1 MDEKVEEYK
10 YDKLGRIMGPEGN
23 RIELREPSKEYAWPG
38 HPDGVSRDLGAAR
51 ETQGTFARKRKKSYI
66 HAIT

>member
-23 RIELREPSKEYAWPG
+23 RIELKEP
-38 HPDGVSRDLGAAR
+38 
-51 ETQGTFARKRKKSYI
+51 
-66 HAIT
+66 